1 MTRGL
6 RWGVALG
13 LLAGVLA
20 IVLLD
25 ARHVHGQLG
34 GLLAAG
40 VTGVVIFVV
49 SHSVDRPRRGR

>member
-13 LLAGVLA
+13 LLVGVLTA
-20 IVLLD
+20 LLLD
-25 ARHVHGQLG
+25 AHHVHGQLG

-40 VTGVVIFVV
+40 ATGVVIFIV
-49 SHSVDRPRRGR
+49 SQVVDRRRR